1 MFLLHV
7 LSVAVGCIIIVQ
19 KGLVPVVLRQLQGG
33 LSQLVGDSPSLVV
46 LADGVGPGAEDTVDR
61 VLFVLLL
68 LMLHGTILPAGQT
81 AVLGCDAVA
90 VLGLTPTGRQEIP
103 SAVLA
108 QAWRVDMMHPVQQ
121 VKAVK
126 LHRPG
131 HRVPGAGAGTEQ

>member
-1 MFLLHV
+1 MPHPI
-7 LSVAVGCIIIVQ
+7 SIIIVQ
-19 KGLVPVVLRQLQGG
+19 KGLVPVLLRQLQGG

>member
-1 MFLLHV
+1 M
-7 LSVAVGCIIIVQ
+7 
-19 KGLVPVVLRQLQGG
+19 
-33 LSQLVGDSPSLVV
+33 V

>member
-1 MFLLHV
+1 M
-7 LSVAVGCIIIVQ
+7 GCTSIVQ
-19 KGLVPVVLRQLQGG
+19 KSLVPVHLRQIQGC
-33 LSQLVGDSPSLVV
+33 LSQLVGDSPSLVM

>member
-1 MFLLHV
+1 MARIRKRG
-7 LSVAVGCIIIVQ
+7 SSY
-19 KGLVPVVLRQLQGG
+19 PVSYTHL
-33 LSQLVGDSPSLVV
+33 DSPSLVV